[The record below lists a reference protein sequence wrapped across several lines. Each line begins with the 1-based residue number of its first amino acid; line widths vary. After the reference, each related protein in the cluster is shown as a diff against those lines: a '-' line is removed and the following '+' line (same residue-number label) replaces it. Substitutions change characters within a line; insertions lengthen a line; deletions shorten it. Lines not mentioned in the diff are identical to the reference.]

1 MLGLGNKS
9 AHFNSFRILK
19 SKQYNIFISAFLATC
34 TVFVVNAIIP
44 SFVNGFTPG
53 LNFDLSN
60 LIENIRSE
68 ELFHSR
74 YEHSEYGRR
83 LIVLGI
89 QKWAYDIGVP
99 YQLSFNLINLV
110 ANYCFFYFG
119 YQLASIK
126 YKSLNPY
133 LFMGFLALSFPV
145 LFAYLPVIFTYDDT
159 AQFALLTGFFLCLY
173 KEKRPWAYVL
183 FFLACLSRE
192 TTVLFGTFLPIYFWM
207 EKKNLKQLILELL
220 PYGLIVILYV
230 VILILRMD
238 EQTMSESASY
248 MGGKRFEHFRYNFSD
263 IWRGIEVA
271 FYITASYLLAFILL
285 KDRLKKPQLNAI
297 YSGFLSLFV
306 FNLLVCIIATHA
318 IEARFY
324 TMTLIPIFPLLGVGL
339 EKCWKLISDKTNF
352 NLQFLIVSV
361 LFSSGLISL
370 YHPQVKRAYY
380 VFAPYLFVYFSFCI
394 YLILIKRKQAVNP

>member
-1 MLGLGNKS
+1 MTRS
-9 AHFNSFRILK
+9 YSIYTAA
-19 SKQYNIFISAFLATC
+19 FIAT
-34 TVFVVNAIIP
+34 VLIFVVNALIP
-44 SFVNGFTPG
+44 SFFNGFTPG

-89 QKWAYDIGVP
+89 QKWAYDIGIP

-133 LFMGFLALSFPV
+133 LFMGFLALSFPI

-173 KEKRPWAYVL
+173 KEKRLWAYVL

-220 PYGLIVILYV
+220 PYGFIVILYV
-230 VILILRMD
+230 AILFLRMD

-263 IWRGIEVA
+263 IWRGIEVI
-271 FYITASYLLAFILL
+271 FYITASYLLAFIVL

-297 YSGFLSLFV
+297 YYGFLSLFV
-306 FNLLVCIIATHA
+306 VNLLVCLIATHA

-324 TMTLIPIFPLLGVGL
+324 TMTLIPIFPLLAPGL
-339 EKCWKLISDKTNF
+339 QSTWNQLKQRSNF
-352 NLQFLIVSV
+352 NSQLLIAA
-361 LFSSGLISL
+361 LLIGAGLISL

-394 YLILIKRKQAVNP
+394 YLLLLTYNRNKVLEK